1 MDDLALLSR
10 SGQAPGPGH
19 FGQPGRSRAAPK
31 RASVAG
37 EAVIYE
43 EQELQHP
50 YPGVERSSSAE
61 HRATHA
67 AVRLASVPQAW
78 DRCNS
83 ADGVDPAVAKQL
95 ATAVESKLKLAPLL
109 AKRLERVSHSSG
121 SFSSRS
127 VTIVNSGQ
135 PVPSGRNTPQR
146 RISGADYNKLNYLV
160 TSLEG
165 ARGDRGLKVEG
176 SARLPQ
182 VGFKE
187 TGGSPTTSKNGAA
200 NNHNFEEAKRQVD
213 RDLRLF
219 LEDVRDLYAQIS
231 LREGADV
238 PIVLEVIAS
247 IMDIAEECL
256 ETPIEDFKLT
266 ITDIVDNIEEER
278 SACQQR
284 TIRALYTRLL
294 FILTRCSRLLIT
306 EQQHLFATEPRN
318 RRRHSQVF
326 GPGFTTKTQKE
337 LGLHLPTAPQQ
348 QTSDTAG
355 STPKEEEE
363 EPVFRSHTMPV
374 KTMITMAQRLKQER
388 PLDSGGWAEPPQLA
402 RIESEQLPESPAGP
416 VGPVSASGQL
426 ELNTLRHQ
434 SQSSDLEGF
443 GGASDS
449 SMTSASKKKKS
460 LFNKISK
467 GIKNFVADGFK
478 RKVKEGL
485 KDAPDGLQRPQS
497 EMGPAGHQQPLRF
510 RIGSDPP
517 RATDSPGGSRRGT
530 KTGVSDGNLD
540 GNPPAP
546 TRKLDQQR
554 SVRFQETPVT
564 IIGENDDSAS
574 RRPPERDRTSGSC
587 SAGGGHA
594 HAHAHPHPHSHSG
607 ASLSTGG
614 GTGAAP
620 LSPDADADADLDL
633 ENGKRAK
640 LMVNTEGPHTPP
652 PTEPG
657 GMGMDPSERTSASP
671 QPSSELGARGTG
683 RAKPFR
689 RASVDLFALGHMM
702 PPGTEPM
709 SPDGAAPPDDLSVI
723 CSICEEAWLSTHL
736 EEHSIHCAVLRTL
749 SGNGLSIDA
758 QLTTIANVLEEW
770 LETPLAFPALGP
782 APNVFHVKNQLM
794 KLIKA
799 ARNAAA
805 LQPDGSK
812 VPTTR
817 CFSIQAELGEMLETA
832 EQAGKLAVVTQTY
845 AHRVMRL
852 ISEKV
857 NLLAETGGPRQRAQ
871 GGSDAGDSGTS
882 TPRSMPGMSIE
893 EFEII
898 KPISR
903 GAFGRVYLARKLAT
917 GDLFAIKVMK
927 KRDLIR
933 KNMVE
938 SVTNER
944 NILAMAQ
951 NPFVVRFYY
960 SFTSRENLYIVMEYI
975 NGGDC
980 YSLMRKFGALDEEVA
995 RQYIAETVLALEYC
1009 HAQGIIHRDLKPDNL
1024 LINAQG
1030 HVKLTDFGLSCVGV
1044 IDRTDNLNGSQPMDT
1059 DGPEHEGPD
1068 STWGPSAEGNGDA
1081 MDASGPRPTDDGPI
1095 SNISLDGALQSG
1107 SQHGGANG
1115 RMSVPGQALGGAAS
1129 SLGLPPRP
1137 VGQHQRIVAPEHE
1150 SRRAV
1155 GTPDYLA
1162 PELLLS
1168 TGHGPE
1174 VDWWALG
1181 AILYEFITGAP
1192 PFNADTPEEIFDNI
1206 LDRRITWPD
1215 EDDMSCD
1222 CRDLIDKLLHPN
1234 PLKRLGHRGA
1244 GEVKLHP
1251 WFEGL
1256 DWTGLVR
1263 NKAAFIPAVEDETD
1277 TSYFESKHVSQ
1288 RSMAEDL
1295 DKLRTSVAGGSE
1307 RSSAQVGPCSGPAQL
1322 GVGPSS
1328 GPPGGRTQVDR
1339 LKDAYYREGSGLRS
1353 VGSSNSH
1360 GSSHMSRTSY
1370 TGQAGPV
1377 ASGGQMMQCGPD
1389 LTSLD
1394 AATVSRMCSSPSHAI
1409 HAHMHSSGPESATM
1423 PHGGSYGGPR
1433 HSGNVV
1439 SVASGSLHPRNS
1451 VGSSSGVAPLLL
1463 GGVGARNSGSGG
1475 RNSGSGARNSG
1486 SGARGSASG
1495 SAGAGG
1501 MSERPSPGSIGT
1513 GAGGTMSG
1521 LNTCGGTGE
1530 GTDVG
1535 SMRGAGMYEEEAED
1549 GYPDDEDYVGEE
1561 GVEVEV
1567 EEHNGEDNGAGLGDG
1582 GGPNSGRPRAGVLLD
1597 EPTAGT
1603 VSGSGD
1609 EEGIDLSHDPFNNFS
1624 FTNFTGLS
1632 AANMEKIQKL
1642 REHFNRRTSYSGP
1655 DQGG

>member
-1 MDDLALLSR
+1 MDDSGLPVRPPPSL
-10 SGQAPGPGH
+10 GQA
-19 FGQPGRSRAAPK
+19 GRSRAAL
-31 RASVAG
+31 RASIAG
-37 EAVIYE
+37 EAIRE
-43 EQELQHP
+43 EPSELQPP
-50 YPGVERSSSAE
+50 YERSSSAE
-61 HRATHA
+61 GRGHRAQ
-67 AVRLASVPQAW
+67 LLGLPPQGERW

-83 ADGVDPAVAKQL
+83 ADGCGPNRDVRQL
-95 ATAVESKLKLAPLL
+95 SSAVEEKLKLAPLL

-127 VTIVNSGQ
+127 VAVVPAN
-135 PVPSGRNTPQR
+135 PANPSGRATPQR
-146 RISGADYNKLNYLV
+146 RTSGADYGKLNYLV

-165 ARGDRGLKVEG
+165 VRGDRNLKVEG

-182 VGFKE
+182 VMVRDQS
-187 TGGSPTTSKNGAA
+187 GSPTQSRDGTAHS
-200 NNHNFEEAKRQVD
+200 FDDAKKQVD

-231 LREGADV
+231 QREGADV

-266 ITDIVDNIEEER
+266 ITDIVDNIEDER

-337 LGLHLPTAPQQ
+337 LGLHLPAPQPSQ
-348 QTSDTAG
+348 VSDTVPA
-355 STPKEEEE
+355 PILEE

-374 KTMITMAQRLKQER
+374 KAMYSMAQQLKKER
-388 PLDSGGWAEPPQLA
+388 MPQQYASEAPDSLGGGWHEPHELA
-402 RIESEQLPESPAGP
+402 RIESGIPDSPAAQSQGEP
-416 VGPVSASGQL
+416 PA
-426 ELNTLRHQ
+426 LRHH
-434 SQSSDLEGF
+434 SQSSDLEAF
-443 GGASDS
+443 GGNSDT
-449 SMTSASKKKKS
+449 SMTGVAGAKKKKS
-460 LFNKISK
+460 LFGKISK
-467 GIKNFVADGFK
+467 GFKNLADGFK
-478 RKVKEGL
+478 RKSSLNTERAKG
-485 KDAPDGLQRPQS
+485 DPDGLSRPHS
-497 EMGPAGHQQPLRF
+497 EMLQSTQHVRF
-510 RIGSDPP
+510 RVSSDQSPAAGP
-517 RATDSPGGSRRGT
+517 SFDSPGGSRRGT
-530 KTGVSDGNLD
+530 RSGLPTADSLPVPGSDG
-540 GNPPAP
+540 GAGPGPP
-546 TRKLDQQR
+546 RRLDQQR
-554 SVRFQETPVT
+554 SVRFQETPVH
-564 IIGENDDSAS
+564 IIGESDEGSLGGAGV
-574 RRPPERDRTSGSC
+574 SGEVSGD
-587 SAGGGHA
+587 GGID
-594 HAHAHPHPHSHSG
+594 
-607 ASLSTGG
+607 T
-614 GTGAAP
+614 
-620 LSPDADADADLDL
+620 
-633 ENGKRAK
+633 GKRAK
-640 LMVNTEGPHTPP
+640 LMVQTPQQML
-652 PTEPG
+652 E
-657 GMGMDPSERTSASP
+657 DPAGSSP
-671 QPSSELGARGTG
+671 QPTSAELAVLGVNAARGKG
-683 RAKPFR
+683 YR
-689 RASVDLFALGHMM
+689 RASVDLYAMHSMHMHGLG
-702 PPGTEPM
+702 GEPM
-709 SPDGAAPPDDLSVI
+709 SPDGVSPPEDLTVI

-749 SGNGLSIDA
+749 SGNGLSVDA

-782 APNVFHVKNQLM
+782 APGHYHVKNQLM

-817 CFSIQAELGEMLETA
+817 CFSIQGELAEMLDSA
-832 EQAGKLAVVTQTY
+832 LQANKLAVVTQTY

-852 ISEKV
+852 ITDKVALLSEPFGV
-857 NLLAETGGPRQRAQ
+857 VSRPRAG

-980 YSLMRKFGALDEEVA
+980 YSLLRKFGCLDEEVA

-1044 IDRTDNLNGSQPMDT
+1044 IDRTENLNGPQPMET
-1059 DGPEHEGPD
+1059 DGPDHEGPD
-1068 STWGPSAEGNGDA
+1068 SAWGPQTEGNGPLTPRHLRSEGGGA
-1081 MDASGPRPTDDGPI
+1081 PEPMDASKGGDEGPSSAT
-1095 SNISLDGALQSG
+1095 SVDGAMALGPGSSTSG
-1107 SQHGGANG
+1107 
-1115 RMSVPGQALGGAAS
+1115 RVSVPGQALGTAA
-1129 SLGLPPRP
+1129 LGLPPKP
-1137 VGQHQRIVAPEHE
+1137 VGTHQRIVAPEHE
-1150 SRRAV
+1150 ARRAV

-1162 PELLLS
+1162 PELLLG

-1174 VDWWALG
+1174 VDWWAVG
-1181 AILYEFITGAP
+1181 AILYEFITGTP

-1215 EDDMSCD
+1215 EDDMSCE
-1222 CRDLIDKLLHPN
+1222 CRDLVDKLLHPN

-1256 DWTGLVR
+1256 DWTSLAR
-1263 NKAAFIPAVEDETD
+1263 NKAAFIPSVEDETD

-1295 DKLRTSVAGGSE
+1295 DKLRTSAAGE
-1307 RSSAQVGPCSGPAQL
+1307 RSSAQA
-1322 GVGPSS
+1322 GPSS
-1328 GPPGGRTQVDR
+1328 GPAMCMVPGSGPPSGIAGGRTQVDR
-1339 LKDAYYREGSGLRS
+1339 LKDQFHREGSSLRS

-1370 TGQAGPV
+1370 TGQAAANV
-1377 ASGGQMMQCGPD
+1377 NSGGQLQVSNSGGPD
-1389 LTSLD
+1389 SAD
-1394 AATVSRMCSSPSHAI
+1394 AVGMTRMCSSPNH
-1409 HAHMHSSGPESATM
+1409 HLGGPDSGPPGPGSGPYGRSSQNQVLVSGSGIQPRNSAASS
-1423 PHGGSYGGPR
+1423 SYGGP
-1433 HSGNVV
+1433 
-1439 SVASGSLHPRNS
+1439 
-1451 VGSSSGVAPLLL
+1451 L
-1463 GGVGARNSGSGG
+1463 GGL

-1486 SGARGSASG
+1486 SGARNSGSGARNSGSG
-1495 SAGAGG
+1495 SAGQGP
-1501 MSERPSPGSIGT
+1501 MSDRPSPGSAGT
-1513 GAGGTMSG
+1513 ARVVPGAG
-1521 LNTCGGTGE
+1521 E
-1530 GTDVG
+1530 P
-1535 SMRGAGMYEEEAED
+1535 YEEAE
-1549 GYPDDEDYVGEE
+1549 YEEYDEAAQEPVEGEE
-1561 GVEVEV
+1561 G
-1567 EEHNGEDNGAGLGDG
+1567 DRT
-1582 GGPNSGRPRAGVLLD
+1582 P
-1597 EPTAGT
+1597 
-1603 VSGSGD
+1603 SGSGGSD
-1609 EEGIDLSHDPFNNFS
+1609 EEGALDEALHPEHDPFGNFF

-1642 REHFNRRTSYSGP
+1642 REHFNRRQSYSGP
-1655 DQGG
+1655 GQDTAT

>member
-1 MDDLALLSR
+1 MDEFPRQAHSLA
-10 SGQAPGPGH
+10 QARRVP
-19 FGQPGRSRAAPK
+19 A
-31 RASVAG
+31 RASIAG
-37 EAVIYE
+37 EAIHEGAEMRMAV
-43 EQELQHP
+43 
-50 YPGVERSSSAE
+50 PGYERSNSAE
-61 HRATHA
+61 ARGLEARAQLLGLQQET
-67 AVRLASVPQAW
+67 W
-78 DRCNS
+78 DRYNS
-83 ADGVDPAVAKQL
+83 ADGMDPSVARQL
-95 ATAVESKLKLAPLL
+95 ASAVEDKLKLAPIL

-121 SFSSRS
+121 SFSSR
-127 VTIVNSGQ
+127 
-135 PVPSGRNTPQR
+135 
-146 RISGADYNKLNYLV
+146 LNYLV

-165 ARGDRGLKVEG
+165 VRGERNLKVEG

-182 VGFKE
+182 VVPNVQS
-187 TGGSPTTSKNGAA
+187 GSPTTSRSGNS
-200 NNHNFEEAKRQVD
+200 HSFDEAKRQVD

-219 LEDVRDLYAQIS
+219 LADVRDLYAQIS

-256 ETPIEDFKLT
+256 ETPVEDFKLT

-326 GPGFTTKTQKE
+326 GPGLTTKTQKE
-337 LGLHLPTAPQQ
+337 LGLHLPPPNLAN
-348 QTSDTAG
+348 DAGG
-355 STPKEEEE
+355 STPKEED

-374 KTMITMAQRLKQER
+374 KAMYTMVQLLKREVPAIQTSGWT
-388 PLDSGGWAEPPQLA
+388 DSPQQLNQLS
-402 RIESEQLPESPAGP
+402 RIVSEIPESPGADSQDISEP
-416 VGPVSASGQL
+416 MM
-426 ELNTLRHQ
+426 RHQ
-434 SQSSDLEGF
+434 SKSSDLEAT
-443 GGASDS
+443 ASMGEGSLS
-449 SMTSASKKKKS
+449 SLTKKKKG
-460 LFNKISK
+460 FFGKISK
-467 GIKNFVADGFK
+467 GIKSFTDGFK
-478 RKVKEGL
+478 RKSSTMKDKEG
-485 KDAPDGLQRPQS
+485 PDGLLRPHS
-497 EMGPAGHQQPLRF
+497 EMLNSQHVRF
-510 RIGSDPP
+510 RNATQEPAAKLAPKCTAIALSNLRGSKSAALDGGSDS
-517 RATDSPGGSRRGT
+517 TESPSM
-530 KTGVSDGNLD
+530 
-540 GNPPAP
+540 
-546 TRKLDQQR
+546 RKLDKER
-554 SVRFQETPVT
+554 SVRFQEAPVH
-564 IIGENDDSAS
+564 IIGSNEDGSSMATVARAS
-574 RRPPERDRTSGSC
+574 NTLGSGGNSD
-587 SAGGGHA
+587 GD
-594 HAHAHPHPHSHSG
+594 
-607 ASLSTGG
+607 T
-614 GTGAAP
+614 
-620 LSPDADADADLDL
+620 
-633 ENGKRAK
+633 GKRAK
-640 LMVNTEGPHTPP
+640 LMLQAE
-652 PTEPG
+652 
-657 GMGMDPSERTSASP
+657 MERPLQDEQRASNSPAASA
-671 QPSSELGARGTG
+671 ELEALGAYGARG
-683 RAKPFR
+683 RFFR
-689 RASVDLFALGHMM
+689 RASVDLYAM
-702 PPGTEPM
+702 GTNVVLEPM
-709 SPDGAAPPDDLSVI
+709 SPDGLPPEDLTVI

-782 APNVFHVKNQLM
+782 APSQYHVKNQLL
-794 KLIKA
+794 KLIRA

-817 CFSIQAELGEMLETA
+817 CFSIQAELAEMLDAAAQTN
-832 EQAGKLAVVTQTY
+832 KLAVVTQTY

-857 NLLAETGGPRQRAQ
+857 NLLAEPFGGARVRAG

-882 TPRSMPGMSIE
+882 TPRSMPGMSID

-980 YSLMRKFGALDEEVA
+980 FSLLRKFGALDEEVA

-1030 HVKLTDFGLSCVGV
+1030 HVKLTDFGLSCIGV
-1044 IDRTDNLNGSQPMDT
+1044 IDRTDNLNGPQPMDT
-1059 DGPEHEGPD
+1059 DGPEQETEGA
-1068 STWGPSAEGNGDA
+1068 WGGSAEGNGDFPNSGMVPGGSEP
-1081 MDASGPRPTDDGPI
+1081 MDAFKAEEGPTSSTSQDGVAHF
-1095 SNISLDGALQSG
+1095 N
-1107 SQHGGANG
+1107 GGRTSA
-1115 RMSVPGQALGGAAS
+1115 PGQNLSAAALRV
-1129 SLGLPPRP
+1129 PHRP
-1137 VGQHQRIVAPEHE
+1137 LGQHQRIVAPEHE
-1150 SRRAV
+1150 CRRAV

-1162 PELLLS
+1162 PELLLG

-1181 AILYEFITGAP
+1181 TILYEFVTGTP

-1215 EDDMSCD
+1215 EDDMSSE
-1222 CRDLIDKLLHPN
+1222 CRDLVDKLLHPN

-1256 DWTGLVR
+1256 DWTSLVR

-1295 DKLRTSVAGGSE
+1295 DKLRTSAPTERTSAHGPIGSPAGGAMALPGS
-1307 RSSAQVGPCSGPAQL
+1307 
-1322 GVGPSS
+1322 GPSS
-1328 GPPGGRTQVDR
+1328 GIGVGRTQVDR
-1339 LKDAYYREGSGLRS
+1339 LKDQYYREGSGMRS

-1370 TGQAGPV
+1370 TGNPGAESIAEMARLCNSPFHVPPINCGGAPD
-1377 ASGGQMMQCGPD
+1377 SGIP
-1389 LTSLD
+1389 L
-1394 AATVSRMCSSPSHAI
+1394 P
-1409 HAHMHSSGPESATM
+1409 P
-1423 PHGGSYGGPR
+1423 GSYTRSSANQGLM
-1433 HSGNVV
+1433 SG
-1439 SVASGSLHPRNS
+1439 LMHPRNS
-1451 VGSSSGVAPLLL
+1451 LGSSCGAPPGGLRGSGSGVRQS
-1463 GGVGARNSGSGG
+1463 GNGIRNSSCGVRNSGSCVRNSGSGT

-1486 SGARGSASG
+1486 SG
-1495 SAGAGG
+1495 SAGVGTS
-1501 MSERPSPGSIGT
+1501 SERPSPESAGT
-1513 GAGGTMSG
+1513 GGAAAMSG
-1521 LNTCGGTGE
+1521 TAGYGTE
-1530 GTDVG
+1530 AEPYGTD
-1535 SMRGAGMYEEEAED
+1535 MYDYEEEE
-1549 GYPDDEDYVGEE
+1549 ELSEEEEEGEE
-1561 GVEVEV
+1561 DPH
-1567 EEHNGEDNGAGLGDG
+1567 EHQVHSGENTQE
-1582 GGPNSGRPRAGVLLD
+1582 LLT
-1597 EPTAGT
+1597 EN
-1603 VSGSGD
+1603 
-1609 EEGIDLSHDPFNNFS
+1609 DPFGNFS

-1642 REHFNRRTSYSGP
+1642 REHFNRRTSYSGA
-1655 DQGG
+1655 GT